1 MHLFGLPDVC
11 GEEDNSLGPLTLP
24 SFPALAVVRVEGCCT
39 SRSAASFLDADI
51 DETGAGKDA
60 DEGRFLVEDRRFFRR
75 AIEDEPC
82 VWIFADDG
90 GGCPGAPAVPML
102 LVVVPP
108 PPLLLLMA
116 AAEDA
121 NVAAAA
127 SVRYRRRR
135 TMMRYCNMQ
144 IITNSVQGRSQE
156 DSLDTRPV
164 ASPNG
169 QLEVKVSLS
178 PIARQDARVDRR
190 SNERSDDGQYE

>member
-11 GEEDNSLGPLTLP
+11 GEEDKPFGPLTLP
-24 SFPALAVVRVEGCCT
+24 SFPALAAVRVEGCCT
-39 SRSAASFLDADI
+39 SRNAASFLDADI
-51 DETGAGKDA
+51 DETGAGKGA
-60 DEGRFLVEDRRFFRR
+60 DDGRFLVEDRRFFRR

-102 LVVVPP
+102 LVPP

-121 NVAAAA
+121 TVAAAA

-144 IITNSVQGRSQE
+144 IITNSVQGPFSQQ
-156 DSLDTRPV
+156 DSFDTRPV

-169 QLEVKVSLS
+169 QLEVKVALS
-178 PIARQDARVDRR
+178 PIRDAVLVVRQGGQGR
-190 SNERSDDGQYE
+190 SKIE

>member
-11 GEEDNSLGPLTLP
+11 GEEDKPFGPLTLP
-24 SFPALAVVRVEGCCT
+24 SFPALAAVRVEG
-39 SRSAASFLDADI
+39 RSAASFLDADI
-51 DETGAGKDA
+51 DETGAGKGA
-60 DEGRFLVEDRRFFRR
+60 DDGRFLVEDRRFFRR

-82 VWIFADDG
+82 AWIFADDG

-102 LVVVPP
+102 LVPP

-121 NVAAAA
+121 TVAAAA

-144 IITNSVQGRSQE
+144 IITNSVQGPFSQQ
-156 DSLDTRPV
+156 DSFDTRPV

-169 QLEVKVSLS
+169 QLEVGGQGIDT
-178 PIARQDARVDRR
+178 PGR
-190 SNERSDDGQYE
+190 SKIE